1 MTTPLVSVVIPVYNG
16 AADVRSA
23 IESILKQTFQDFEMI
38 VINDG
43 SKDNSAEVIESI
55 PDKRIRVFH
64 QDNIGLAATLNRG
77 ISKARGR
84 YIARLDQDDISL
96 PARLERQVE
105 FIEAHP
111 DCALLGTRAIIWEGD
126 RQTDR
131 VHDHPADDASLKFEL
146 LFNNPFVHASVM
158 MRKSVLEELGGY
170 AVDPDR
176 QPPEDYELWSRISRK
191 YKVANIPERL
201 TIYREVPKSMSRTQ
215 ANLLLD
221 RLVTINAEN
230 MAATIGVN
238 EPTQDMFDI
247 AGLIHMAF
255 YRISKRPNIKR
266 MCEIVTDAGKKIL
279 DTAPES
285 DVSERM
291 ELMIKRLNQQYRFF
305 RYDANWLRHFVYSIR
320 VAKQRGLTK
329 ILRLGSELFHK
340 I

>member
-1 MTTPLVSVVIPVYNG
+1 L
-16 AADVRSA
+16 REA
-23 IESILKQTFQDFEMI
+23 IDSILAQSYDNFEFI
-38 VINDG
+38 IIDDG
-43 SKDNSAEVIESI
+43 SSDDSASIISLYKDS
-55 PDKRIRVFH
+55 RIYFIQ
-64 QDNIGLAATLNRG
+64 QDNQGLAATLNRG
-77 ISKARGR
+77 ISLAKGKYVARQ
-84 YIARLDQDDISL
+84 DQDDISL
-96 PARLERQVE
+96 PARLERQAE
-105 FIEAHP
+105 FMESHP

-191 YKVANIPERL
+191 YKVGNIPERL
-201 TIYREVPKSMSRTQ
+201 TIYREVQRSMSRTQ

-221 RLVTINAEN
+221 RLITINAEN
-230 MAATIGVN
+230 MAATIGVT

-247 AGLIHMAF
+247 AGLIHMGY

-266 MCEIVTDAGKKIL
+266 MCEIVTAAGKKIL
-279 DTAPES
+279 DDAPES

-291 ELMIKRLNQQYRFF
+291 EFMIKRLKEQYRFF
-305 RYDANWLRHFVYSIR
+305 RYKVNWLRHFVYYIGL
-320 VAKQRGLTK
+320 AKRSGLTK
-329 ILRLGSELFHK
+329 ILRLGREMFPK